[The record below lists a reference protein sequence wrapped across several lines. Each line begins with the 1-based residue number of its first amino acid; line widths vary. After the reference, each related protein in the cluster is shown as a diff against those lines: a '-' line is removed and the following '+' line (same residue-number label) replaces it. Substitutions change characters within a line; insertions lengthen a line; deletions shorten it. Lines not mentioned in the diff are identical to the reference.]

1 MQSNNAQ
8 RAYDHVFSKLMS
20 GQYKPGTRL
29 LYGPIGKE
37 IGVSATPVREAI
49 GRLASQG
56 YVNLVPNLGAVVRE
70 PDRDEVVELYEIR
83 AALECCAVQ
92 KAAMQR
98 TDQQL
103 EYLNELLGQ
112 LKHFALLLRQDKL
125 EVLSPEQMNHYLAV
139 DESFHAY
146 IMQVAGNKRLLKMV
160 RDLRI
165 LARIFRDY
173 ERDRPRFKQIVTTY
187 RYHAQIVRAI
197 RDGDAKRARNWMR
210 QHIDRGLTEMI
221 LHHDQR
227 HAHEVWPET
236 P

>member
-1 MQSNNAQ
+1 
-8 RAYDHVFSKLMS
+8 V
-20 GQYKPGTRL
+20 

-56 YVNLVPNLGAVVRE
+56 YVSLVPNLGAVVRE
-70 PDRDEVVELYEIR
+70 PERDEIVELYEIR
-83 AALECCAVQ
+83 AALECSAVE
-92 KAAMQR
+92 KAALQR
-98 TDQQL
+98 TDQQM
-103 EYLNELLGQ
+103 EYLHELLNQ
-112 LKHFALLLRQDKL
+112 LKHFALLLRKDKL
-125 EVLSPEQMNHYLAV
+125 AVLSPEQMHHYLAV

-173 ERDRPRFKQIVTTY
+173 ERDRPRFKQVVTTY

-197 RDGDAKRARNWMR
+197 CNGDPANARDWMN
-210 QHIDRGLTEMI
+210 QHINRGLDEM
-221 LHHDQR
+221 LHLHDKQ
-227 HAHEVWPET
+227 HAQDGWGE
-236 P
+236 